1 MEKIA
6 DTDTRN
12 KIDTVQDGGQET
24 MMDLTPTPI
33 EDKMAKARAAKK
45 PPKYKNIHSDV
56 KVLPDDNTLSV
67 KNVKEW
73 EKHNKE
79 RVKELRYKI
88 RRIDKGKDK
97 NLLVREL
104 QNRETFLKNIAR
116 YFDTSV
122 WLDLFYGKD
131 QQHKTKW
138 RTIAHAYD
146 DEGYIKLSHD
156 SRT

>member
-1 MEKIA
+1 
-6 DTDTRN
+6 
-12 KIDTVQDGGQET
+12 
-24 MMDLTPTPI
+24 MDLTPTPI

-45 PPKYKNIHSDV
+45 PPKYKNIHEEV
-56 KVLPDDNTLSV
+56 KKLPDDNTLSV

-88 RRIDKGKDK
+88 RRMDKGKDR
-97 NLLVREL
+97 NLLEREL
-104 QNRETFLKNIAR
+104 GNRQVYIKNIAI
-116 YFDTSV
+116 YFDTST

-131 QQHKTKW
+131 QQHKTRY

-146 DEGYIKLSHD
+146 EEGYIKQSHD
-156 SRT
+156 IA